1 MSDEIFHAFDEILQ
15 TVQHIPSSPMH
26 ERQVTFT
33 RSVKDASALLLSAGS
48 DVAHQ
53 ILHSIALRLCISW
66 GSVGKQSLPPH
77 IQLVL
82 RLLRR
87 VVEALGDAETIAF
100 LTESLQSA
108 ALDLG
113 VDEAVRV
120 AAGAVA
126 LEVTGTLGPL
136 ETLCCTDV
144 GLSVSHRLR
153 AVTHL
158 LTQTRAV
165 VSETSLLQLLFDRS
179 TAVAHAAAQ
188 VVIGSSPGGLL
199 ERLRDEPNLLRDAVL
214 LPVVIDGRGR
224 DASLL
229 RALFRGAATLEGA
242 MELVEELGLAGPLGF
257 YAHEQM
263 LSITEKFF

>member
-53 ILHSIALRLCISW
+53 ILHSMALRLCISW

-100 LTESLQSA
+100 LTESLQSV

-188 VVIGSSPGGLL
+188 VVMGSPGLR
-199 ERLRDEPNLLRDAVL
+199 ERLRDEPNLLRDAVI
-214 LPVVIDGRGR
+214 LPLVIDGRGR